1 MVRAQ
6 NMRSKE
12 ASINLFWILH
22 SDSEYGLLLL
32 IHILCS
38 YLLNVTSE
46 KIGVR
51 QIGSVEFGGMSKW

>member
-12 ASINLFWILH
+12 ASINLFWILR

-51 QIGSVEFGGMSKW
+51 QIGSVKFGGMSKW